1 MGKTY
6 LYFYDT
12 PLNKYSVTALL
23 GAMESFPGLPES
35 VDTRFFCTPEQ
46 VTENAPFEKGDTV
59 IFALS
64 FFTSQIW
71 EIHRMV
77 EELKEL
83 RKRCTVWFLGGGPH
97 VTGDMERTVTVLG
110 IDYAL
115 SGEGEYIFP
124 AAVEALRDG
133 KSPLGLRGVT
143 GYDGA
148 GKLVMGGQADI
159 VELED
164 YSPDARRFRRYG
176 PIEITR
182 GCPYGCKFCQTGD
195 LMGRG
200 VRHRSVD
207 TVREV
212 IKRADREFPVRFFR
226 ALTPNALSYG
236 SEKGVKADL
245 GKVEEL
251 LTMLRATLPK
261 EGKIYMGYF
270 PSEVRPNNI
279 TPESV
284 ALLRRFVDNDDIV
297 IGAQSGSDRILKA
310 AHRGHTAEEVIH
322 AVEILH
328 AGGFIA
334 NVDFIFGLPGE
345 EEEDIEKSLAMILRL
360 ADMGAKLNVHTFMPL
375 PQTPWT
381 LAKYGSIPPEAGKL
395 IRSLAPRGLVY
406 GDWVNQAA
414 MARRIHSYMATG
426 ELY

>member
-1 MGKTY
+1 MGQCH

-35 VDTRFFCTPEQ
+35 IHVGFFCKTDELLSCDDFRP
-46 VTENAPFEKGDTV
+46 GDTV
-59 IFALS
+59 LLAFS

-71 EIHRMV
+71 DIHAML
-77 EELKEL
+77 EELRPLKE
-83 RKRCTVWFLGGGPH
+83 KYTVHFIGGGPH

-110 IDYAL
+110 FDWAL
-115 SGEGEYIFP
+115 SGEGEYVFP
-124 AAVEALRDG
+124 AVVETLRDG
-133 KSPLGLRGVT
+133 RDPTGIRGVT
-143 GYDGA
+143 GYDARGA
-148 GKLVMGGQADI
+148 LVCTGQAEPVD
-159 VELED
+159 LEQ

-195 LMGRG
+195 LMGRS
-200 VRHRSVD
+200 VRHRSIGMIE
-207 TVREV
+207 EV
-212 IKRADREFPVRFFR
+212 IRRANREFPVRFFR

-236 SEKGVKADL
+236 SEKGVQPNLPA
-245 GKVEEL
+245 VEEL
-251 LTMLRATLPK
+251 LTMLRRNLPP

-270 PSEVRPNNI
+270 PSEVRPNNV

-310 AHRGHTAEEVIH
+310 AHRGHTAEDVIR
-322 AVEILH
+322 AVDILH

-345 EEEDIEKSLAMILRL
+345 EPEDVEKSLALIEYL
-360 ADMGAKLNVHTFMPL
+360 ADKGAKLNVHTFMPL

-381 LAKYGSIPPEAGKL
+381 LAKYGTIPPEAGRI
-395 IRSLAPRGLVY
+395 IRSLAPKGVVY

-414 MARRIHSYMATG
+414 MAKRIHAYMATG
-426 ELY
+426 EL